1 MLGTLFI
8 ICAVVGGT
16 LFLCQFALSLFSLGG
31 HIPGVH
37 HIPPG
42 HLPGADH
49 TIPGAA
55 HQGML
60 PGAEHD
66 TGHGGMVRHA
76 VLRVLG
82 GHGHVGDHHESE
94 SENSWLGA
102 MLSFQGLVAAL
113 TVFGLTGMAAMSQA
127 WAVWL
132 VLPLALV
139 SAVGASLLVA
149 ALLRML
155 MNMDSDGTIDIQDS
169 IGSPGTVYLSIP
181 GGSSGVGKVLISV
194 RNRTMEYAALTY
206 QDAELHQGDAIVVV
220 GVKNLDTLEV
230 VSASSVPMRIDI

>member
-42 HLPGADH
+42 HLPGAGH
-49 TIPGAA
+49 SIPGAT

-60 PGAEHD
+60 PGTGQH

-76 VLRVLG
+76 MLRVL
-82 GHGHVGDHHESE
+82 GHGHVGGRHESE
-94 SENSWLGA
+94 SEDSWLGA

-113 TVFGLTGMAAMSQA
+113 TVFGLAGMAAMSQS

-132 VLPLALV
+132 VLPLALA
-139 SAVGASLLVA
+139 SAAGASLLVA
-149 ALLRML
+149 TLLRML

-181 GGSSGVGKVLISV
+181 GGSTGVGKVLISV
-194 RNRTMEYAALTY
+194 RNRTMEYAAVTY

-220 GVKNLDTLEV
+220 GVKNSDTLEV
-230 VSASSVPMRIDI
+230 VPASSVPTRVDI